1 MKVDLHDRLDT
12 VGPAAWNALHARSR
26 LRAPFSDWTWQN
38 EWVRAFA
45 PRDRLELWQVAQD
58 DGSLV
63 ALLPLVAAGAATSRL
78 VGGADVS
85 DYLDLVCVAGRE
97 EEAWAALLG
106 ARGVAGPAWEL
117 HAVPAGSPTVRALPG
132 LAAAAGLVADVA
144 VEERCPILDPLPA
157 SWDAYLAGLTGKQ
170 RHELTRKMRRLERES
185 PAARVTAAVTPDDVA
200 RRLDDF
206 LVLHRLSRVGK
217 ARFMDDRMEGFFR
230 GVVTALAAEQ
240 GARVWL
246 LDTGAGPIASFVTL
260 EWDATVGLYNSG
272 FHPERAALSPG
283 LVLLAHV
290 VRDAIE
296 RGKRRFDFLRG
307 EERYKYDFGPTP
319 EDVCA
324 VTLRS
329 AS

>member
-1 MKVDLHDRLDT
+1 MKVDLHDRLET
-12 VGPAAWNALHARSR
+12 VGPATWNTLHARTR
-26 LRAPFSDWTWQN
+26 QRVPFLGWTWQT

-45 PRDRLELWQVAQD
+45 AGHRLELWRVAED

-63 ALLPLVAAGAATSRL
+63 ALLPLVAVDPATSRL

-85 DYLDLVCVAGRE
+85 DYLDLICAAGRE

-106 ARGVAGPAWEL
+106 ARGVPGPAWEL
-117 HAVPAGSPTVRALPG
+117 HAVPGGSPTVRALPA
-132 LAAAAGLVADVA
+132 LAAAAGLVVDVA

-170 RHELTRKMRRLERES
+170 RHELTRKMRRLEREA
-185 PAARVTAAVTPDDVA
+185 PDARVTAAVSAAAVA
-200 RRLDDF
+200 GRLDDF
-206 LVLHRLSRVGK
+206 LALHRRSRVGK

-230 GVVTALAAEQ
+230 GVITALAAGQ

-246 LDTGAGPIASFVTL
+246 LDTDSGPLASFVTL
-260 EWDATVGLYNSG
+260 EWDETVGLYNSG

-324 VTLRS
+324 VTIRP